1 MLAEFLEDSMGSE
14 AYAARGQVNAVAY
27 FATLGVRHS
36 VFGFKVILAE
46 LGKVGQVKS
55 KECGVRFFQGQIKSA
70 KQELLV
76 LFSGGRRTF

>member
-1 MLAEFLEDSMGSE
+1 MGSE

-55 KECGVRFFQGQIKSA
+55 KECGVRFWIQGQIKSA